1 MGICRYIEK
10 GKHRMR
16 ERESFRKTLEK
27 QRETEGN
34 EFDFFSADFS
44 RLILVDEREKKYS
57 AETGI
62 SLTSKKSRNIKK
74 TEIAKHE
81 N

>member
-1 MGICRYIEK
+1 
-10 GKHRMR
+10 MR

-44 RLILVDEREKKYS
+44 RLILVDEREK
-57 AETGI
+57 
-62 SLTSKKSRNIKK
+62 NQ
-74 TEIAKHE
+74 
-81 N
+81 